1 MKDSGIISLVGMTGC
16 GKTSIGRR
24 LADNLGADFID
35 LDEEIVKR
43 RGEVKQIFATE
54 GEEAFRK
61 IEFDVLLEILN
72 GLREQAKADN
82 QENTAENSTE
92 SSVEDSVRR
101 VRVILSCGGGAPTY
115 PRTRDLIRKRTVVV
129 WIRRPLSSISPNSPL
144 LERPPVNGSLKNYRQ
159 ILGKRF
165 PIYRHIADYSFWNT
179 YPNRTANAIA
189 DALRSGK
196 TQKKPDKK
204 TKKPAAA
211 KA

>member
-24 LADNLGADFID
+24 LADILGADFID

-61 IEFDVLLEILN
+61 IECEVLTEILKS
-72 GLREQAKADN
+72 LRIQADIP
-82 QENTAENSTE
+82 ENTASEENP
-92 SSVEDSVRR
+92 VHPK

-129 WIRRPLSSISPNSPL
+129 WIRRPLSSISPDSPL

-165 PIYRHIADYSFWNT
+165 PIYRHIADHTFWNT

-189 DALRSGK
+189 DALRSDK

-204 TKKPAAA
+204 ANKTAAA

>member
-24 LADNLGADFID
+24 LADILGADFID

-61 IEFDVLLEILN
+61 IECDVLTEILN
-72 GLREQAKADN
+72 SLRIQADIS
-82 QENTAENSTE
+82 ENTASEENP
-92 SSVEDSVRR
+92 VHPK

-115 PRTRDLIRKRTVVV
+115 PRTRDLIR
-129 WIRRPLSSISPNSPL
+129 ISPDSPL

-165 PIYRHIADYSFWNT
+165 PIYRHIADHTFWNT

-204 TKKPAAA
+204 ANKTAAA

>member
-24 LADNLGADFID
+24 LADILGADFID

-43 RGEVKQIFATE
+43 RGEVKHIFATE

-61 IEFDVLLEILN
+61 IECEVLTEILN
-72 GLREQAKADN
+72 SLRN
-82 QENTAENSTE
+82 QAENSKETAP
-92 SSVEDSVRR
+92 DGDFAHPK

-115 PRTRDLIRKRTVVV
+115 PRTRDMIRKRTVVV
-129 WIRRPLSSISPNSPL
+129 WIRRPLSSISPDSPL

-179 YPNRTANAIA
+179 YPNRTANIIA

-196 TQKKPDKK
+196 PQKKTDKK
-204 TKKPAAA
+204 GKEPPAA
-211 KA
+211 KV

>member
-24 LADNLGADFID
+24 LADNLGAEFID

-61 IEFDVLLEILN
+61 IECEVLGEILN
-72 GLREQAKADN
+72 DLKKKAEEQTPP
-82 QENTAENSTE
+82 ENGSPAP
-92 SSVEDSVRR
+92 

-115 PRTRDLIRKRTVVV
+115 PRTRDLIRRRTVVV
-129 WIRRPLSSISPNSPL
+129 WIRRPLSSIAPDSPL

-165 PIYRHIADYSFWNT
+165 PIYRHIADYTFWNT
-179 YPNRTANAIA
+179 YPNRTANVIA
-189 DALRSGK
+189 AALRSGK
-196 TQKKPDKK
+196 TQKKSGDKSK
-204 TKKPAAA
+204 
-211 KA
+211 